1 MKPLSGIVIS
11 SRLAFAAMLLGLP
24 LTGILWTGQDIRP
37 YLEFPPLTEYVIHAP
52 FSWPVFIGLAVFL
65 LAVLTPFAF
74 WMAKGSASVLRP
86 PRTRHPFPAWG
97 WLALAFLVLSWVLAW
112 SRIPAFAPLQPF
124 TFSPLWFS
132 YIAVIHAL
140 IQWRTGQCPLLRQ
153 PGFIA
158 RLFLASAA
166 FWWFFEYLNRFVQN
180 WVYQNVE
187 GLSPWQYFLYAT
199 LPFSTVLPAVHGTH
213 EWLKTFPR
221 LAIGREHG
229 LPFHCPY
236 PRGWAAAA
244 LVLCGAGLAFIGVWP
259 DVLFPLLWLSPLVI
273 LVSLQSLQG
282 KPHQFSTLKS
292 GGGREI
298 LLWALAALVCGLFWE
313 MWNWHSL
320 ARWVYR
326 IPFVHRF
333 PLFEMPLLGYAGY
346 LTFGLECAAVIHSIA
361 RPNPPASAHA

>member
-1 MKPLSGIVIS
+1 MKPPSRIECF

-24 LTGILWTGQDIRP
+24 LAGVLWAGRDIRP
-37 YLEFPPLTEYVIHAP
+37 YLESPPLTEYVSHAP
-52 FSWPVFIGLAVFL
+52 FSWPVFIGLA
-65 LAVLTPFAF
+65 AVLLTVLIPFTAGLARSPAAF
-74 WMAKGSASVLRP
+74 SLP
-86 PRTRHPFPAWG
+86 PRSRHPFPAWG
-97 WLALAFLVLSWVLAW
+97 WLALAFLVLSWGLAW

-132 YIAVIHAL
+132 YIAVVHAL

-153 PGFIA
+153 PGFIT
-158 RLFLASAA
+158 RLFMASAA

-180 WVYQNVE
+180 WVYQNVD

-199 LPFSTVLPAVHGTH
+199 LPFSTVLPVVHGTH

-221 LAIGREHG
+221 LAAGPGQGPSFRCRH
-229 LPFHCPY
+229 
-236 PRGWAAAA
+236 PRVWAAAA
-244 LVLCGAGLAFIGVWP
+244 LVLCGAGLALIGVWP
-259 DVLFPLLWLSPLVI
+259 DILFPLLWLSPLVI
-273 LVSLQSLQG
+273 LVSLQSLRG
-282 KPHQFSTLKS
+282 KPHLFTPLRT

-298 LLWALAALVCGLFWE
+298 LLWALAALICGFFWE

-333 PLFEMPLLGYAGY
+333 LLFEMPLLGYAGY
-346 LTFGLECAAVIHSIA
+346 LTFGLECAAVIQTLA
-361 RPNPPASAHA
+361 RPPPGSTHA